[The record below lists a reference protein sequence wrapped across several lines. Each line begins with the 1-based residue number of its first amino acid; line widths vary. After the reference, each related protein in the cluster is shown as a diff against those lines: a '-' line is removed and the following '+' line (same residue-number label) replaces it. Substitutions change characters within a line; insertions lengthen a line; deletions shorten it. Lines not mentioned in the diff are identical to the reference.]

1 MHHKRFFVVVICIG
15 FPRLSELVETP
26 VIFYTNETPAPLA
39 FRVSRDEGGAELV
52 MRVLSV
58 SDVYS

>member
-1 MHHKRFFVVVICIG
+1 MSISKRIIEDFFVVVICIG
-15 FPRLSELVETP
+15 FP
-26 VIFYTNETPAPLA
+26 VILYTNETPAPLA
-39 FRVSRDEGGAELV
+39 LRVSRDEGGAELV